1 MSYSKRY
8 ALGTLFKDCAC
19 KYVSQPCLNMLS
31 GLFFFLLSPAYILNA
46 VNCLSAKLVHA
57 HRSSP
62 LVFHLF
68 YFLEGGVSSG
78 HFSLYFY
85 FQDILLP
92 VWLHIAA
99 MEDAAPSTSPEF
111 HFRQGLSSS
120 IYYLLLFHF
129 IQGLC
134 SATLIHTPKKHIDE
148 NRDGMSAAARLP
160 ARRFWLWKTNTTRR
174 TQ

>member
-1 MSYSKRY
+1 
-8 ALGTLFKDCAC
+8 
-19 KYVSQPCLNMLS
+19 MLS
-31 GLFFFLLSPAYILNA
+31 GLFFFAFAGLYLERRKLSVGETRARSLIL
-46 VNCLSAKLVHA
+46 
-57 HRSSP
+57 P
-62 LVFHLF
+62 TGFHLF

-111 HFRQGLSSS
+111 HFRQCLSSS
-120 IYYLLLFHF
+120 ILLSSPFSFHP
-129 IQGLC
+129 GLLC

-160 ARRFWLWKTNTTRR
+160 ARRFWLWKTNTRRR

>member
-1 MSYSKRY
+1 MSQ
-8 ALGTLFKDCAC
+8 
-19 KYVSQPCLNMLS
+19 YVVRS
-31 GLFFFLLSPAYILNA
+31 FFFFAFAGLYPERRKLSVGETRARSQIL
-46 VNCLSAKLVHA
+46 
-57 HRSSP
+57 P
-62 LVFHLF
+62 TGFHLF